1 MFVSFSHFLTTSFIA
16 IIVIIFFLATGLYI
30 FKSTVTRELHD
41 IEKSYTRYVENN
53 LFDEALYNSASKE
66 DITLKSFDGLNLTS
80 TLIMNENPTNKFIVL
95 VHGVSICY
103 VGSLKYFDIFY
114 KNGFNVLIVNQRR
127 HGKSEG
133 KYSTYGFYEKYDVNM
148 WIEYLKSRFGNDIIL
163 GLHGESMGAGTVM
176 ETIPLNDSIKFV
188 IEDCGYSNFHE
199 LIGFQITHA
208 YKNRLV
214 RKILRPSLIFANFF
228 MKTKAKFSMKKIVP
242 IDIVAS
248 TSLPMMFIHGK
259 EDYFVPWY
267 MAVDL
272 YKAKTKGYK
281 ELYLVEGAK
290 HAEALEVNKILYEK
304 KIMTF
309 IEKALSLY
317 K

>member
-1 MFVSFSHFLTTSFIA
+1 MTYLIILIIIA
-16 IIVIIFFLATGLYI
+16 VIVIVFFLATGLYI

-290 HAEALEVNKILYEK
+290 HAEALEVNKIIYEK

>member
-1 MFVSFSHFLTTSFIA
+1 MTYLIILIIIA

-41 IEKSYTRYVENN
+41 IEKSYTRYLENN

-214 RKILRPSLIFANFF
+214 RKILSPSLIFANFF
-228 MKTKAKFSMKKIVP
+228 MKAKAKFSMKKIVP
-242 IDIVAS
+242 IDIVSS

-267 MAVDL
+267 MALDL

>member
-1 MFVSFSHFLTTSFIA
+1 MTYIIILIIIA
-16 IIVIIFFLATGLYI
+16 ILIIVFFLATGLYI
-30 FKSTVTRELHD
+30 FKSTVTRKLHD

-242 IDIVAS
+242 IDIVSS

>member
-1 MFVSFSHFLTTSFIA
+1 MTYLIILIIIA
-16 IIVIIFFLATGLYI
+16 IIVIVFFLATGLYI

>member
-1 MFVSFSHFLTTSFIA
+1 MTYLIILIIIA
-16 IIVIIFFLATGLYI
+16 ILVIVFFLATGLYI

-242 IDIVAS
+242 IDIVSS

-290 HAEALEVNKILYEK
+290 HAEALEVNKILYKK

>member
-1 MFVSFSHFLTTSFIA
+1 MTYIIILIIIA
-16 IIVIIFFLATGLYI
+16 IIVIVFFLATGLYI

-242 IDIVAS
+242 IDIVSS
-248 TSLPMMFIHGK
+248 TSLPMMFVHGK

>member
-1 MFVSFSHFLTTSFIA
+1 MTYIIILIIIA
-16 IIVIIFFLATGLYI
+16 ILIIVFFLATGLYI
-30 FKSTVTRELHD
+30 FKSTVTRKLHD

-133 KYSTYGFYEKYDVNM
+133 KYSTYGFYEKYDLNM

-242 IDIVAS
+242 IDIVSS

>member
-1 MFVSFSHFLTTSFIA
+1 MTYLIILIIIA
-16 IIVIIFFLATGLYI
+16 ILVIVFFLATGLYI

-114 KNGFNVLIVNQRR
+114 RNGFNVLIVNQRR

-148 WIEYLKSRFGNDIIL
+148 WTEYLKSRFGNDIIL

>member
-1 MFVSFSHFLTTSFIA
+1 MTYIIILIIIA
-16 IIVIIFFLATGLYI
+16 IIVIVFFLATGLYI

>member
-1 MFVSFSHFLTTSFIA
+1 MTYLIILIIIA
-16 IIVIIFFLATGLYI
+16 IIVIVFFLATGLYI

-242 IDIVAS
+242 IDIVSS

-309 IEKALSLY
+309 IEKVLSLY

>member
-1 MFVSFSHFLTTSFIA
+1 MTYLIILIIIA
-16 IIVIIFFLATGLYI
+16 ILVIVFFLATGLYI

-114 KNGFNVLIVNQRR
+114 KNGFNILIVNQRR

-133 KYSTYGFYEKYDVNM
+133 KYSTYGFYEKYDLNM
-148 WIEYLKSRFGNDIIL
+148 WIEYLKSRFSNDIIL

-242 IDIVAS
+242 IDIVSS

>member
-1 MFVSFSHFLTTSFIA
+1 MTYLIILIIIA
-16 IIVIIFFLATGLYI
+16 ILVIVFFLATGLYI

-114 KNGFNVLIVNQRR
+114 RNGFNVLIVNQRR

-163 GLHGESMGAGTVM
+163 GLHGESMGAGTVI

-242 IDIVAS
+242 IDIVSS

-290 HAEALEVNKILYEK
+290 HAEALEVNKIIYEK

>member
-1 MFVSFSHFLTTSFIA
+1 MTYLIILIIIA
-16 IIVIIFFLATGLYI
+16 IIVIVFFLATGLYI

-41 IEKSYTRYVENN
+41 IEKSYSRYVENN

-114 KNGFNVLIVNQRR
+114 RNGFNVLIVNQRR

-242 IDIVAS
+242 IDIVSS

>member
-1 MFVSFSHFLTTSFIA
+1 MTYLIILIIIA
-16 IIVIIFFLATGLYI
+16 ILVIIFFLATGLYI
-30 FKSTVTRELHD
+30 FKSTVTRELHN

-66 DITLKSFDGLNLTS
+66 EITLKSFDGLNLTS

-242 IDIVAS
+242 IDIVSS

-267 MAVDL
+267 MSVDL

>member
-1 MFVSFSHFLTTSFIA
+1 MTYIIILIIMCVLVIA
-16 IIVIIFFLATGLYI
+16 FFLATGLYI
-30 FKSTVTRELHD
+30 FRSTVTRELHD
-41 IEKSYTRYVENN
+41 IEKSYNRYVENN
-53 LFDEALYNSASKE
+53 LFDEALYNSASNE

-114 KNGFNVLIVNQRR
+114 RNGFNVLIVNQRR

-163 GLHGESMGAGTVM
+163 GLHGESMGAGTVI

-199 LIGFQITHA
+199 LIGFQITHE

-214 RKILRPSLIFANFF
+214 RKILRPSLLFANFF

-248 TSLPMMFIHGK
+248 SSLPMMFVHGK

>member
-1 MFVSFSHFLTTSFIA
+1 MTYLIILIIIA
-16 IIVIIFFLATGLYI
+16 IIVIVFFLATGLYI

-41 IEKSYTRYVENN
+41 IEKSYSRYVENN

-290 HAEALEVNKILYEK
+290 HAEALEVNKIIYEK

>member
-1 MFVSFSHFLTTSFIA
+1 MTYIIILIIIA
-16 IIVIIFFLATGLYI
+16 ILVIVFFLATGLYI

-41 IEKSYTRYVENN
+41 IEKSYTRYIENN

-80 TLIMNENPTNKFIVL
+80 TLIMNENPTNKFRVL

-267 MAVDL
+267 MSVDL
-272 YKAKTKGYK
+272 YNAKTKGYK
-281 ELYLVEGAK
+281 KLYLVEGAK

>member
-1 MFVSFSHFLTTSFIA
+1 MTYLIILIIIA
-16 IIVIIFFLATGLYI
+16 ILVIVFFLATGLYI

>member
-1 MFVSFSHFLTTSFIA
+1 MTYLIILIIIA
-16 IIVIIFFLATGLYI
+16 ILVIVFFLATGLYI

-242 IDIVAS
+242 IDIVSS
-248 TSLPMMFIHGK
+248 TSLPIMFIHGK

>member
-1 MFVSFSHFLTTSFIA
+1 MTYLIILIIIA
-16 IIVIIFFLATGLYI
+16 ILVIVFFLATGLYI

-114 KNGFNVLIVNQRR
+114 RNGFNVLIVNQRR

-148 WIEYLKSRFGNDIIL
+148 WIEYLKSRFGNYIIL

>member
-1 MFVSFSHFLTTSFIA
+1 MTYLIILIIIA
-16 IIVIIFFLATGLYI
+16 ILVIVFFLATGLYI

-242 IDIVAS
+242 IDIVSS
-248 TSLPMMFIHGK
+248 TSLPMMFVHGK

>member
-1 MFVSFSHFLTTSFIA
+1 MTYIIILIIIA
-16 IIVIIFFLATGLYI
+16 IIVIVFFLATGLYI

-114 KNGFNVLIVNQRR
+114 KNGFNILIVNQRR

-133 KYSTYGFYEKYDVNM
+133 KYSTYGFYEKYDVKM
-148 WIEYLKSRFGNDIIL
+148 WIEHLKSRFGNDIIL

-242 IDIVAS
+242 IDIVSS

>member
-1 MFVSFSHFLTTSFIA
+1 MTYPIILIIIA
-16 IIVIIFFLATGLYI
+16 ILVIVFFLATGLYI

-242 IDIVAS
+242 IDIVSS

>member
-1 MFVSFSHFLTTSFIA
+1 MTYLIILIIIA
-16 IIVIIFFLATGLYI
+16 ILVIVFFLATGLYI

-114 KNGFNVLIVNQRR
+114 KNGFNILIVNQRR

-214 RKILRPSLIFANFF
+214 RKILSPSLIFANFF

-242 IDIVAS
+242 IDIVSS

>member
-1 MFVSFSHFLTTSFIA
+1 MIIIA
-16 IIVIIFFLATGLYI
+16 IIVIVFFLATGLYI

-148 WIEYLKSRFGNDIIL
+148 WIEYLKSRFGNDIII

-242 IDIVAS
+242 IDIVSS

-290 HAEALEVNKILYEK
+290 HAEALEVNKIIYEK

>member
-1 MFVSFSHFLTTSFIA
+1 MTYLIILIIIA

-248 TSLPMMFIHGK
+248 TSLPMMFVHGK

>member
-1 MFVSFSHFLTTSFIA
+1 MTYLIILIIIA
-16 IIVIIFFLATGLYI
+16 ILVIVFFLATGLYI
-30 FKSTVTRELHD
+30 FRSTVTRELHD

-80 TLIMNENPTNKFIVL
+80 TLIMNENPTKKFIVL

-176 ETIPLNDSIKFV
+176 ETIPINNSIKFV

-208 YKNRLV
+208 YKNKLV

-267 MAVDL
+267 MSVDL

>member
-1 MFVSFSHFLTTSFIA
+1 MIIIA
-16 IIVIIFFLATGLYI
+16 VIVIVFFLATGLYI

-214 RKILRPSLIFANFF
+214 RKILRPSLIFADFF

-242 IDIVAS
+242 IDIVSS

>member
-1 MFVSFSHFLTTSFIA
+1 MTYLIILIIIA
-16 IIVIIFFLATGLYI
+16 ILVIVFFLATGLYI

-114 KNGFNVLIVNQRR
+114 RNGFNVLIVNQRR

>member
-1 MFVSFSHFLTTSFIA
+1 MTYLIILIIIA
-16 IIVIIFFLATGLYI
+16 IIVIVFFLATGLYI

-114 KNGFNVLIVNQRR
+114 RNGFNVLIVNQRR

-176 ETIPLNDSIKFV
+176 ETIPLNNSIKFV
-188 IEDCGYSNFHE
+188 IEDCGYSNFYE
-199 LIGFQITHA
+199 LIGFQITHQ

-214 RKILRPSLIFANFF
+214 RRILRPSLIFANFF

-242 IDIVAS
+242 IDIVSS

-267 MAVDL
+267 MSVDL

>member
-1 MFVSFSHFLTTSFIA
+1 MTYLIILIIIA
-16 IIVIIFFLATGLYI
+16 IIVIVFFLATGLYI

-242 IDIVAS
+242 IDIVSS

-290 HAEALEVNKILYEK
+290 HAEALEVNKIIYEK

>member
-1 MFVSFSHFLTTSFIA
+1 MTYIIILIIIA
-16 IIVIIFFLATGLYI
+16 ILVIVFFLATGLYI

-114 KNGFNVLIVNQRR
+114 RNGFNVLIVNQRR

>member
-1 MFVSFSHFLTTSFIA
+1 MTYLIILIIIA
-16 IIVIIFFLATGLYI
+16 ILVIVFFLAIGLYI

-242 IDIVAS
+242 IDIVSS

>member
-1 MFVSFSHFLTTSFIA
+1 MIIIA
-16 IIVIIFFLATGLYI
+16 IIVIVFFLATGLYI

-41 IEKSYTRYVENN
+41 IEKSYSRYVENN

-114 KNGFNVLIVNQRR
+114 KNGFNILIVNQRR

-248 TSLPMMFIHGK
+248 TSLPMMFVHGK

>member
-1 MFVSFSHFLTTSFIA
+1 MTYLIILIIIA
-16 IIVIIFFLATGLYI
+16 ILVIVFFLATGLYI

-248 TSLPMMFIHGK
+248 TSLPMMFVHGK

>member
-1 MFVSFSHFLTTSFIA
+1 MTYIIILIIIA
-16 IIVIIFFLATGLYI
+16 ILIIVFFLATGLYI
-30 FKSTVTRELHD
+30 FKSTVTRKLHD

-242 IDIVAS
+242 IDIVSS

-272 YKAKTKGYK
+272 YNAKTKGYK
-281 ELYLVEGAK
+281 KLYLVEGAK

>member
-1 MFVSFSHFLTTSFIA
+1 MTYLIILIIIA
-16 IIVIIFFLATGLYI
+16 IIVIVFFLATGLYI
-30 FKSTVTRELHD
+30 FRSTVTRELHD

-242 IDIVAS
+242 IDIVSS

>member
-1 MFVSFSHFLTTSFIA
+1 MTYLIILIIIA
-16 IIVIIFFLATGLYI
+16 ILVIVFFLATGLYI

-114 KNGFNVLIVNQRR
+114 KNGFNVLILNQRR

-242 IDIVAS
+242 IDIVSS

>member
-1 MFVSFSHFLTTSFIA
+1 MTYIIILIIIA
-16 IIVIIFFLATGLYI
+16 ILVIAFFLATGLYI
-30 FKSTVTRELHD
+30 FRSTVTRELHD
-41 IEKSYTRYVENN
+41 IEKSYTKYVENN

-114 KNGFNVLIVNQRR
+114 RNGFNVLIVNQRR

-199 LIGFQITHA
+199 LIGFQITHE

-214 RKILRPSLIFANFF
+214 RKLLRPSLLFANFF

-248 TSLPMMFIHGK
+248 TSLPMMFVHGK

>member
-1 MFVSFSHFLTTSFIA
+1 MTYLIILIIIA
-16 IIVIIFFLATGLYI
+16 ILVIVFFLATGLYI

-214 RKILRPSLIFANFF
+214 RKILRPSLLFANFF

-248 TSLPMMFIHGK
+248 TSLPMMFVHGK